1 MLGLKALK
9 GIKTQHLSRVNALD
23 TSTELLGLRFFAAA
37 APNNMALIKQL
48 REQTGAPIA
57 DVKSALQAADW
68 DLEKASQE
76 LRKKGLAA
84 ASKKASRHAAEGL
97 VGIATSP
104 TAAAIVEINSET
116 DFVAR
121 NDQFKELVSSAAA
134 SLLHNTS
141 SAAGGGSTAE
151 VPTSILEATAMSN
164 NSGSPSVADAVA
176 DVAGSVRENI
186 KLRRGY
192 HVSVPY
198 GSSGTL
204 GTYIHGGIAPGLGR
218 IASLVLLQHP
228 EPSTT
233 DSATQMQDLAHK
245 LALHVVGAVPKYL
258 NRAEVPDGALE
269 GEKKLLTEQAAQSGK
284 PQNIIEKMVQGRLS
298 KFYEE
303 ACLLEQPFIMDDKKK
318 VKDVVK
324 EAATTAKMN
333 VELVGY
339 LRVQVGE
346 GLEEEKKDFA
356 AEVAETLSAAAS
368 K

>member
-1 MLGLKALK
+1 
-9 GIKTQHLSRVNALD
+9 
-23 TSTELLGLRFFAAA
+23 
-37 APNNMALIKQL
+37 
-48 REQTGAPIA
+48 
-57 DVKSALQAADW
+57 
-68 DLEKASQE
+68 
-76 LRKKGLAA
+76 
-84 ASKKASRHAAEGL
+84 
-97 VGIATSP
+97 
-104 TAAAIVEINSET
+104 
-116 DFVAR
+116 
-121 NDQFKELVSSAAA
+121 
-134 SLLHNTS
+134 
-141 SAAGGGSTAE
+141 
-151 VPTSILEATAMSN
+151 
-164 NSGSPSVADAVA
+164 
-176 DVAGSVRENI
+176 
-186 KLRRGY
+186 
-192 HVSVPY
+192 
-198 GSSGTL
+198 
-204 GTYIHGGIAPGLGR
+204 
-218 IASLVLLQHP
+218 
-228 EPSTT
+228 
-233 DSATQMQDLAHK
+233 MQDLAHK